1 MATIEQRANGTWRTK
16 IRKKGYPSL
25 SASFDTKADAQR
37 WAAEIEGDMSRKRFV
52 DTREAEGTTVAEAF
66 QRYAR
71 EVSAQK
77 KGVRQ
82 ELTRIKTWSDG
93 KYGSKSLAELRSS
106 DLAEYRD
113 ARLAEGIST
122 NTVRLSLALISHLY
136 TVAIKDWGIEGL
148 SNPVAKLRM
157 PKGSRER
164 DRRPTSAELEGVLKA
179 AAAIHH
185 ELPVVIEIAIETAM
199 RRSELL
205 TLRREHVKGKHALL
219 EDTKNGSRRLVP
231 LSLRARA
238 LIDSLPARIDGTVFS
253 LAPHS
258 VSQYFLRACRAAKV
272 DDLHFH
278 DMRHEGTSRLFE
290 KGLSI
295 MEVASITG
303 HKTMSMLKRY
313 THLCPDALAD
323 KLG

>member
-82 ELTRIKTWSDG
+82 ELTRIKTWSDS

-106 DLAEYRD
+106 DLADYRD

-148 SNPVAKLRM
+148 SNPVTKLRM

-164 DRRPTSAELEGVLKA
+164 DRRPTSAELDGLLKA

-205 TLRREHVKGKHALL
+205 R
-219 EDTKNGSRRLVP
+219 
-231 LSLRARA
+231 
-238 LIDSLPARIDGTVFS
+238 
-253 LAPHS
+253 
-258 VSQYFLRACRAAKV
+258 KV
-272 DDLHFH
+272 
-278 DMRHEGTSRLFE
+278 
-290 KGLSI
+290 
-295 MEVASITG
+295 
-303 HKTMSMLKRY
+303 
-313 THLCPDALAD
+313 
-323 KLG
+323 